1 MNGRFLVLRQ
11 AGVMVAVQCDG
22 PGLPRLVYW
31 GDDLGPLSDEDLAA
45 LPLAG
50 QPGAPA
56 GFYPAPVTMSPSRA
70 QGWPGWPGLSGHRSG
85 RFTQPLFVLDSATTN
100 SSAPTRTG
108 KGAANPASE
117 TQPDGHQVL
126 TYSGT
131 DQLAQLRLE
140 GELRLSPEGVLQH
153 RQTLTST
160 ACAADEP
167 YTVDDLVCLF
177 PVPGQVSDVLDHAGR
192 WANEAQL
199 QRTKLG
205 QGTWLREQRRG
216 RTGPDT
222 PLLLAVGS
230 EGFGFR
236 SGTLWGVHLGWSG
249 DQRYLAQRL
258 NTGTVMLGAGEILS
272 PGEVVLGPGE
282 SLTTPW
288 CYAVYSDRGLDGASA
303 RLHTMVRRRPSH
315 PRRHRPVTLNTWEAV
330 YFSHSYE
337 RLAQLADIAA
347 EIGVERFVIDDGWF
361 GSRRDDTK
369 GLGDWYA
376 SKEVWPDGLGPIGD
390 YVRARGM
397 ELGLWVEPEMV
408 SLSSELARAHPDWVM
423 GSPGRMPPEQRHQQV
438 LDVANPEAFEY
449 LLSRISSLVSEYKLS
464 YLKWDHNRDL
474 ADPVHRSGPKAGRP
488 AVRDQTLAAYRLM
501 DELRSRHP
509 GLEIESCSSGGSRV
523 DLGVLGRTDRIWASD
538 CIDPIE
544 RVHIVPG
551 WSTLVPLELI
561 GAHVA
566 SERSHVTGR
575 RHNLSLRLAVA
586 LFGHVGLEWDLAQAT
601 AAEREQLAA
610 WVKLAKSLRELLS
623 SGELVR
629 LERPA
634 DPATT
639 CFGVVAND
647 RSEALFLLVRDRTSP
662 QYGTAPLCPQ
672 GLDPNARY
680 RVERLAL
687 ADDEVIPTVTVAG
700 SVLMGAG
707 VAVPDL
713 QPEQAHVYH
722 FTRDLST
729 KASQAQSWQP

>member
-1 MNGRFLVLRQ
+1 MTRPNEQAAKVNSRFLVLRQ
-11 AGVMVAVQCDG
+11 AGVMVVVQCDG
-22 PGLPRLVYW
+22 PHLPRLVYW
-31 GDDLGPLSDEDLAA
+31 AADLGPLGDEDLAT

-50 QPGAPA
+50 PPSTPA

-70 QGWPGWPGLSGHRSG
+70 QGWPGWPGLAGHRHG
-85 RFTQPLFVLDSATTN
+85 RFTQPLFLLDSATT
-100 SSAPTRTG
+100 SCSASARTG
-108 KGAANPASE
+108 SGVTSPAGE
-117 TQPDGHQVL
+117 AQADGYQVL

-131 DQLAQLRLE
+131 DQQAQLRLE

-153 RQTLTST
+153 RQVLTST
-160 ACAADEP
+160 ASSADEP
-167 YTVDDLVCLF
+167 YTVDDLICLF
-177 PVPGQVSDVLDHAGR
+177 PVPGQVSEVADHAGR
-192 WANEAQL
+192 WANEAQR

-222 PLLLAVGS
+222 PLLLAVGT
-230 EGFGFR
+230 EGFSFR
-236 SGTLWGVHLGWSG
+236 SGRLWGVHLGWSG

-282 SLTTPW
+282 SLATPW

-315 PRRHRPVTLNTWEAV
+315 PRRPRPVTLNTWEAV
-330 YFSHSYE
+330 YFDHSYK

-361 GSRRDDTK
+361 GSRRDDTS

-376 SKEVWPDGLGPIGD
+376 SEEVWPNGLGPISD

-408 SLSSELARAHPDWVM
+408 SLDSELARAHPDWVM

-438 LDVANPEAFEY
+438 LDLANPEAFEY
-449 LLSRISSLVSEYKLS
+449 ILSRTDSLVSEYRLS

-474 ADPVHRSGPKAGRP
+474 ADPVHRAGPKAGRP

-501 DELRSRHP
+501 DELRRRHP

-523 DLGVLGRTDRIWASD
+523 DLGVLQRTDRIWASD

-544 RVHIVPG
+544 RVRIISG
-551 WSTLVPLELI
+551 WSALVPLEMI

-575 RHNLSLRLAVA
+575 RHDLSLRLAVA
-586 LFGHVGLEWDLAQAT
+586 LFGHVGLEWDLASTT
-601 AAEREQLAA
+601 ALERAHLAA
-610 WVKLAKSLRELLS
+610 WVKLAKSLRSLLS
-623 SGELVR
+623 SGELVH
-629 LERPA
+629 LGRPA
-634 DPATT
+634 DPGTT
-639 CFGVVAND
+639 SFGVVAND
-647 RSEALFLLVRDRTSP
+647 HSEALFLLVRTATSP
-662 QYGTAPLCPQ
+662 QYGTAPLCPD
-672 GLDPNARY
+672 GLDPCARY
-680 RVERLAL
+680 LVERLAL
-687 ADDEVIPTVTVAG
+687 AGDETLPAAVVAG
-700 SVLMGAG
+700 SVLMSAG

-722 FTRDLST
+722 FTRCG
-729 KASQAQSWQP
+729 P